1 MTQSNLND
9 AGVLDVFSRLES
21 YALSNGRFDAVNGH
35 EPKSAPGK
43 GITYAVWV
51 QTIRPGL
58 SGLSATSGLL
68 IFNGRIYKSF
78 VSVPY
83 DAIDPEVTSATLDI
97 MAAMSGDF
105 QFGGADNVR
114 NVDLLGSTGYPLM
127 ANAGY
132 VEIDRQMYRC
142 MTIQIPII
150 MNDLFV
156 QVAEALWPRHQD

>member
-1 MTQSNLND
+1 VTTSNLND

-21 YALSNGRFDAVNGH
+21 YAMASGRFDAVNGH
-35 EPKSAPGK
+35 EPKSAPGN
-43 GITYAVWV
+43 GVTYAVWI
-51 QTIRPGL
+51 QSYRPAL

-68 IFNGRIYKSF
+68 LFNSRIYKPFTSI
-78 VSVPY
+78 PY
-83 DAIDPEVTSATLDI
+83 DAIDPQVMSATLDI
-97 MAAMSGDF
+97 LAAMSGDF
-105 QFGGADNVR
+105 QFGGMDDVR

-132 VEIDRQMYRC
+132 VEVDRHMYRC

-156 QVAEALWPRHQD
+156 QVA

>member
-1 MTQSNLND
+1 VTTSNLND

-21 YALSNGRFDAVNGH
+21 YAMSSGRFDAVNGH
-35 EPKSAPGK
+35 EPKSAPGN
-43 GITYAVWV
+43 GITYAVWI
-51 QTIRPGL
+51 QNIRPAL

-68 IFNGRIYKSF
+68 MFNGRIYKPFTSI
-78 VSVPY
+78 PY
-83 DAIDPEVTSATLDI
+83 DAIDPQVTSATLDI

-105 QFGGADNVR
+105 KLGEADDVR
-114 NVDLLGSTGYPLM
+114 NVDLLGSTGYSLM

-132 VEIDRQMYRC
+132 VEVDRHMYRC

-156 QVAEALWPRHQD
+156 QVA

>member
-1 MTQSNLND
+1 MTSNLND

-21 YALSNGRFDAVNGH
+21 FALQSGRFDSVNGH
-35 EPKSAPGK
+35 EPKSAPGN
-43 GITYAVWV
+43 GVTYAIWM

-68 IFNGRIYKSF
+68 LFNGRIYKAFTSI
-78 VSVPY
+78 PY
-83 DAIDPEVTSATLDI
+83 DAIDPQVTSATLDI

-105 QFGGADNVR
+105 QLGGVEDVR

-132 VEIDRQMYRC
+132 VEMDRLMYRC
-142 MTIQIPII
+142 MTLQIPII
-150 MNDLFV
+150 MNDLFN
-156 QVAEALWPRHQD
+156 QVA

>member
-1 MTQSNLND
+1 MTASNLND

-21 YALSNGRFDAVNGH
+21 YAMASGRFDAVNGH
-35 EPKSAPGK
+35 EPKSAPGN
-43 GITYAVWV
+43 GVTYAVWI
-51 QTIRPGL
+51 QTYRPAL

-68 IFNGRIYKSF
+68 LFNSRIYKPF
-78 VSVPY
+78 TSVPY
-83 DAIDPEVTSATLDI
+83 DAIDPQVMSATLDI
-97 MAAMSGDF
+97 LAAMSGDF
-105 QFGGADNVR
+105 QLGGMDDVR

-132 VEIDRQMYRC
+132 VEVDRHMYRC

-156 QVAEALWPRHQD
+156 QVA

>member
-1 MTQSNLND
+1 MTTSQLND
-9 AGVLDVFSRLES
+9 VGVNDVFSRLES
-21 YALSNGRFDAVNGH
+21 YAMSNGRFDAVNGH
-35 EPKSAPGK
+35 EPKSAMPGN
-43 GITYAVWV
+43 GITYAVWI
-51 QTIRPGL
+51 QTIRPGV

-68 IFNGRIYKSF
+68 IFNSRIYKSF
-78 VSVPY
+78 TSIPY
-83 DAIDPEVTSATLDI
+83 DAIDPEITAATLDI

-105 QFGGADNVR
+105 QLGGVNDVR

-150 MNDLFV
+150 MNDLFL
-156 QVAEALWPRHQD
+156 QVA